1 MTDVRRAAT
10 DGNSE
15 ESAGTV
21 RELVRNAKTAVLA
34 TVRGEER
41 HPYASLVAI
50 APDGRGEPLL
60 LLSTLAWHTQ
70 NLLHD
75 PRASLLIADP
85 AASENPLA
93 APRVSLI
100 GAIAKTTHDDAAG
113 WYLAVHPEAKGY
125 AGFNDFAFHRF
136 MIDTAHL
143 VAGFGRIE
151 TLGRTALFGR

>member
-1 MTDVRRAAT
+1 MNNVQRAAT
-10 DGNSE
+10 GGNSE
-15 ESAGTV
+15 DAAATIRG
-21 RELVRNAKTAVLA
+21 LVRNARTAVLA

-60 LLSTLAWHTQ
+60 LLSALAWHTQ

-85 AASENPLA
+85 AASEDPLA

-151 TLGRTALFGR
+151 TLGRALLLGP